1 MFLENLNNKQREAVE
16 KIGGPI
22 LVFAGAGSGKT
33 RVLTHK
39 IAYLIKEVG
48 LPPENILAVTF
59 TNKAAQEMKSRVVD
73 LVDVDIAGINIG
85 TFHSIS
91 AQILRREIQH
101 LGYENNFTIYDQQ
114 DSRAIVKMAIKD
126 LNLDIKQ
133 YDPKTY
139 QAKISSAKN
148 SMHSLDYLRNSSET
162 LIDKKFV
169 DIYEKYQEMLKA
181 NNSLDFDD
189 LLIFPVKL
197 FNEYPDRLDFYQAKF
212 QYVLVDEYQDTNK
225 PQFEFIH
232 LISLNHR
239 DIFVV
244 GDDDQSIYGWRG
256 ADISNILNFQ
266 EAFGKS
272 AIIKL
277 EQNYRSTKNIL
288 EAAWSVVSKNSN
300 RAEKK
305 LWTDNDRGKKID
317 VLSSFDERIE
327 AKNILKHILNS
338 EKDFNQIAVLYR
350 TNSQSRPIEDELRRG
365 GVPYQII
372 GGVKFYDR
380 KEIKD
385 VLAYLKLIVNHSDSV
400 SFTRIV
406 NFPARGIGKGTIEKI
421 EQYSKDN
428 NISFYEV
435 LRNPESLNISFKQKK
450 TLKNFYDLIYLY
462 RNRCEKENASSIV
475 KDLLKEINL
484 KNYYEKQQ
492 TTDALD
498 RWYNIEELISS
509 ISEFEDND
517 EDGSLVKYLEE
528 VSLLT
533 DVDRWNESDKSITM
547 MTIHSAKGLEFDNV
561 YISGLED
568 GLFPIIRLMEIDDFE
583 EERRL
588 FYVALTRGRE
598 ECVLSY
604 AKSRRKFGS
613 APISSKISR
622 FINEIPS
629 ELINDSF
636 KAPPILNASS
646 NSYVKAKE
654 VNKPQVSS
662 PTIKRNAI
670 VEHKIFG
677 RGEVVNIEGAGEN
690 AKVTIL
696 FSNNITK
703 KFIFKYANLT
713 LIQ

>member
-1 MFLENLNNKQREAVE
+1 M
-16 KIGGPI
+16 
-22 LVFAGAGSGKT
+22 
-33 RVLTHK
+33 
-39 IAYLIKEVG
+39 
-48 LPPENILAVTF
+48 
-59 TNKAAQEMKSRVVD
+59 
-73 LVDVDIAGINIG
+73 
-85 TFHSIS
+85 
-91 AQILRREIQH
+91 
-101 LGYENNFTIYDQQ
+101 
-114 DSRAIVKMAIKD
+114 
-126 LNLDIKQ
+126 
-133 YDPKTY
+133 
-139 QAKISSAKN
+139 
-148 SMHSLDYLRNSSET
+148 
-162 LIDKKFV
+162 
-169 DIYEKYQEMLKA
+169 
-181 NNSLDFDD
+181 
-189 LLIFPVKL
+189 
-197 FNEYPDRLDFYQAKF
+197 
-212 QYVLVDEYQDTNK
+212 
-225 PQFEFIH
+225 
-232 LISLNHR
+232 
-239 DIFVV
+239 
-244 GDDDQSIYGWRG
+244 
-256 ADISNILNFQ
+256 
-266 EAFGKS
+266 
-272 AIIKL
+272 
-277 EQNYRSTKNIL
+277 
-288 EAAWSVVSKNSN
+288 
-300 RAEKK
+300 
-305 LWTDNDRGKKID
+305 
-317 VLSSFDERIE
+317 
-327 AKNILKHILNS
+327 
-338 EKDFNQIAVLYR
+338 
-350 TNSQSRPIEDELRRG
+350 
-365 GVPYQII
+365 
-372 GGVKFYDR
+372 
-380 KEIKD
+380 
-385 VLAYLKLIVNHSDSV
+385 
-400 SFTRIV
+400 
-406 NFPARGIGKGTIEKI
+406 
-421 EQYSKDN
+421 
-428 NISFYEV
+428 
-435 LRNPESLNISFKQKK
+435 
-450 TLKNFYDLIYLY
+450 IYLY

-646 NSYVKAKE
+646 NSYIKPKE
-654 VNKPQVSS
+654 VNNPQVSS
-662 PTIKRNAI
+662 PVIKRNAI